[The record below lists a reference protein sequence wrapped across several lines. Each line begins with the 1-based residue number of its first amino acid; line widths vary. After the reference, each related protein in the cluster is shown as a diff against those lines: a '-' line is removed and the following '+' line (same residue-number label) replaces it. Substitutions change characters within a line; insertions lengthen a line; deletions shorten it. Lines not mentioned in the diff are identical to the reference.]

1 MEITIGSKVKHTPSG
16 HILTVT
22 KIKRVFL
29 IGDLEDS
36 RLMKT
41 AEVRIADCTPHV
53 EPPKEKSFY
62 DKMRERNME
71 DAKKLAPTPKEVG
84 QHILWLKMAVI
95 DRVEKIENLTN
106 GDIFTFRS
114 DNKFGFTEPYVNL
127 LMHYAYEAGK
137 ESATKKLESDFRNR
151 TGSMKNAIDS
161 IIKALDDNSLLPDD
175 NCNCDY

>member
-1 MEITIGSKVKHTPSG
+1 MEITIGSKVKHTLSG

-22 KIKRVFL
+22 KLKRVFL

-41 AEVRIADCTPHV
+41 AEVRIADCVPYV
-53 EPPKEKSFY
+53 EPPKEKSAY

-71 DAKKLAPTPKEVG
+71 DAKALAPTPKEVG

-95 DRVEKIENLTN
+95 DRVERIENLTED
-106 GDIFTFRS
+106 GLFTFRS
-114 DNKFGFTEPYVNL
+114 GEKFGFTETYVNV

-137 ESATKKLESDFRNR
+137 ESATKRLESDFRNR
-151 TGSMKNAIDS
+151 TDSMKNAIDS
-161 IIKALDDNSLLPDD
+161 IINALDNNDLLPDPD
-175 NCNCDY
+175 CNCNY